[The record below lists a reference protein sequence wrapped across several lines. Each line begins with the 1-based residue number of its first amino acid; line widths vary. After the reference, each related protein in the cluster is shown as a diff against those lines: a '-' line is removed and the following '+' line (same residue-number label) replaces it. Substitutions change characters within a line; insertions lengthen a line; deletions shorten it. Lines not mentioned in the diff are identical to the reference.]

1 MLLDKDTNEILD
13 ASINSNIPN
22 PGKGVVETKT
32 VEGIE
37 IRFLRSAEP
46 LGFNSVFVLPYAVA
60 ALRDGKYI
68 CAAAIEREDLRALS
82 GMLGVSLKSLQE
94 DYGTKGY
101 LLDPQVTIHGGGT
114 SETLGRYTLS
124 MDEETVKAYLYE
136 TILDVL
142 DIVDE

>member
-1 MLLDKDTNEILD
+1 MLLDKDTDEILT

-22 PGKGVVETKT
+22 PCKGVVETKT
-32 VEGIE
+32 VEGVE

-46 LGFNSVFVLPYAVA
+46 IGFNSIFVLPYAVA
-60 ALRDGKYI
+60 ALRAGKYI
-68 CAAAIEREDLRALS
+68 CAASIEREDLRALAA
-82 GMLGVSLKSLQE
+82 MLGVSLKSLQE
-94 DYGTKGY
+94 DFGTKGH
-101 LLDPQVTIHGGGT
+101 LMEPQVTLHGGGT